1 MLKIRIFTLVYLSLF
16 SLNINAQI
24 SSVGYVSQIQQ
35 LITQQKYSQAL
46 DLIDQKLIDS
56 INNQELLH
64 LRAKTELKLN
74 KTQQAIASYKLIIKL
89 YPSSPMA
96 YNNIAGIYAKQG
108 KYELA
113 KKTLE
118 RGINTNK
125 SYALL
130 HNNIKSINFEMARA
144 SYVKALRLGTK
155 KHSVDL
161 NVANL
166 DNNAKLIKNIKPQLA
181 QLNSKAAIQK
191 KTVSWKT
198 KKKLV
203 INSSKE
209 SVLGLKD
216 EVITALKGWAA
227 AWSAQDVNLYLS
239 FYNKQFLPENG
250 TAKRAW
256 ESQRQVR
263 LLKPRWI
270 EVRLSDFSFE
280 IQSENEA
287 QVKVTQMYRS
297 NSFKDK
303 SKKKFL
309 LKRSDD
315 GWQILSEVNFQE

>member
-1 MLKIRIFTLVYLSLF
+1 MLKIRLFILLSILLI
-16 SLNINAQI
+16 SLNTNAQI
-24 SSVGYVSQIQQ
+24 PSVEKFSTVQQ
-35 LITQQKYSQAL
+35 LIVQQKYEQAL
-46 DLIDQKLIDS
+46 AKIDQKLIS
-56 INNQELLH
+56 YVNNQDLLH
-64 LRAKTELKLN
+64 LRAHTELKLN
-74 KTQQAIASYKLIIKL
+74 KTKQAITSYNLIIKL

-113 KKTLE
+113 KKLLE
-118 RGINTNK
+118 KGINTNK

-130 HNNIKSINFEMARA
+130 HNNIKSINFEMARE
-144 SYVKALRLGTK
+144 SYVKALRLGVTK
-155 KHSVDL
+155 KNVEL

-166 DNNAKLIKNIKPQLA
+166 ETKSNSTKKIQLA
-181 QLNSKAAIQK
+181 KLNSKPVIQAKLNTPITK
-191 KTVSWKT
+191 KTRAIK
-198 KKKLV
+198 
-203 INSSKE
+203 SSSE
-209 SVLGLKD
+209 PVLSVKD

-239 FYNKQFLPENG
+239 FYNKRFLPESG
-250 TAKRAW
+250 ASKRIW

-280 IQSENEA
+280 LYANDKAE
-287 QVKVTQMYRS
+287 VKVTQVYRS

-315 GWQILSEVNFQE
+315 GWQILNEINYQD

>member
-35 LITQQKYSQAL
+35 LITQQKYNQAL
-46 DLIDQKLIDS
+46 TVIDQNLINN

-74 KTQQAIASYKLIIKL
+74 KTQQAIATYKLIIKL

-113 KKTLE
+113 KKILE
-118 RGINTNK
+118 KGINTNK

-130 HNNIKSINFEMARA
+130 HNNIKSINFEMARE
-144 SYVKALRLGTK
+144 SYVKALRLGVT

-161 NVANL
+161 SEVDL
-166 DNNAKLIKNIKPQLA
+166 DNTVIPDRSIKPQLA
-181 QLNSKAAIQK
+181 QLNSKPNTWE
-191 KTVSWKT
+191 KTVRQVV
-198 KKKLV
+198 KKKVV
-203 INSSKE
+203 INSLRE
-209 SVLGLKD
+209 PVLSVKD

-239 FYNKQFLPENG
+239 FYDKQFLPENG
-250 TAKRAW
+250 TAKQAW
-256 ESQRQVR
+256 KSQRQVR

-280 IQSENEA
+280 IQSEDEA
-287 QVKVTQMYRS
+287 QVKVTQVYRS